1 METANNKTAKLKSK
15 ITQEEYIRL
24 FRTFSRK
31 KKLQIAEEINQ
42 ELFEELWEKT
52 NLDMPD
58 IADMDKMILEE
69 VKAVRYGKSR

>member
-1 METANNKTAKLKSK
+1 METANNKAAKLKSK

-52 NLDMPD
+52 NLDLPD
-58 IADMDKMILEE
+58 IADLDKMILEE
-69 VKAVRYGKSR
+69 VKAVRYGKSG